1 LKEDLIQDRNQEM
14 EWLNERYPKASKLDD
29 YGMYGREFPPEVI
42 EYVHAHWIRTGDVY
56 TKPDVIV
63 KHKNDIVNF
72 RDDIR
77 LTVLT
82 PEEAFRRAESA
93 PLVPQPEPQSEPQP
107 VQMDAA
113 NKEALKVLAEKG
125 PEKAAD
131 FMMSMAGGDYARM
144 RSMYG

>member
-1 LKEDLIQDRNQEM
+1 M
-14 EWLNERYPKASKLDD
+14 EWLNERYPKATKLDD

-42 EYVHAHWIRTGDVY
+42 EYVHAYWTRVGDVY

-63 KHKNDIVNF
+63 KEKAIVNI

-82 PEEAFRRAESA
+82 PEEAESRA
-93 PLVPQPEPQSEPQP
+93 EPQP
-107 VQMDAA
+107 QPMDAA
-113 NKEALKVLAEKG
+113 NKEALKVLVEKG
-125 PEKAAD
+125 PDKAAD

>member
-1 LKEDLIQDRNQEM
+1 MVECKM
-14 EWLNERYPKASKLDD
+14 EWLNERYPKATKLDD

-42 EYVHAHWIRTGDVY
+42 EYVHAHWTRVDNVY

-63 KHKNDIVNF
+63 KANHTIVITPL

-77 LTVLT
+77 LTVP
-82 PEEAFRRAESA
+82 PEATQAQPLVAES
-93 PLVPQPEPQSEPQP
+93 
-107 VQMDAA
+107 MDAA
-113 NKEALKVLAEKG
+113 NKEALKVLVEKG
-125 PEKAAD
+125 PDKAAD

>member
-1 LKEDLIQDRNQEM
+1 M
-14 EWLNERYPKASKLDD
+14 EWLNERYPKATKLDD

-42 EYVHAHWIRTGDVY
+42 EYVHAHWIRVGNVY

-63 KHKNDIVNF
+63 KEKHILNF
-72 RDDIR
+72 QDDIR

-82 PEEAFRRAESA
+82 PEEAERRMSV
-93 PLVPQPEPQSEPQP
+93 PLDPQPQP
-107 VQMDAA
+107 MDAA
-113 NKEALKVLAEKG
+113 NKEALKVLVEKG
-125 PEKAAD
+125 PDKAAD

>member
-1 LKEDLIQDRNQEM
+1 M

-63 KHKNDIVNF
+63 KHKNDILITPL

-82 PEEAFRRAESA
+82 PEEAFRRAES
-93 PLVPQPEPQSEPQP
+93 QPEPQP